1 MNVNC
6 VGMKKIIYFSIVTT
20 TMSSSNFMVTLTT
33 QINYTCL
40 NGADNFGYT
49 PLLEAVKFGHD
60 RIAKILVEN
69 GAILSLEQAGNY
81 LCKVVT
87 ESKLEMLR
95 RLLEFG
101 VDPNSKNYDLR
112 TPLHVAAAEGLHLV
126 ARLLIES
133 GADVISKDRCSITL
147 SICNKKKSLPSWK
160 QSSEIN

>member
-1 MNVNC
+1 
-6 VGMKKIIYFSIVTT
+6 
-20 TMSSSNFMVTLTT
+20 MVTLTT
-33 QINYTCL
+33 RIDYICL
-40 NGADNFGYT
+40 IDTDNFGYT

-60 RIAKILVEN
+60 RIANILVEN

-95 RLLEFG
+95 GLLEFG

-126 ARLLIES
+126 ASLLIEF
-133 GADVISKDRCSITL
+133 GADVRSKDRYSIFFF
-147 SICNKKKSLPSWK
+147 
-160 QSSEIN
+160 